1 MKEFIRKALTV
12 NMTPIII
19 ARRLPYITKM
29 ALCAPAG
36 IIAHETYNQLYP
48 DTTYGHELANKV
60 RLKRGL
66 GYADVR
72 PSEDPLPR
80 TIEFFGKNL
89 PGLLSTA
96 SARFQTN
103 RPMLQEWVDGQITWT
118 QLRLHLASDY
128 EAPDADMP
136 F

>member
-1 MKEFIRKALTV
+1 
-12 NMTPIII
+12 MTPIII
-19 ARRLPYITKM
+19 ARRLPYITKV

-48 DTTYGHELANKV
+48 DTAYGHELASKV

-80 TIEFFGKNL
+80 TVEFFEKNL

-96 SARFQTN
+96 AARFQAS
-103 RPMLQEWVDGQITWT
+103 RPMLQRWVDSQITWT
-118 QLRLHLASDY
+118 QLRLHLAGC
-128 EAPDADMP
+128 
-136 F
+136 

>member
-1 MKEFIRKALTV
+1 MRKALAV
-12 NMTPIII
+12 DMTPILI
-19 ARRLPYITKM
+19 ARRLPYITKT

-48 DTTYGHELANKV
+48 DTPYGNQLATKV
-60 RLKRGL
+60 RRTRGL

-72 PSEDPLPR
+72 SSEEPLPR
-80 TIEFFGKNL
+80 SVTFFEKNL
-89 PGLLSTA
+89 PGLLPTA
-96 SARFQTN
+96 AARFQAN
-103 RPMLQEWVDGQITWT
+103 RPMLQAWVDSKITWT

-128 EAPDADMP
+128 QAPDADME